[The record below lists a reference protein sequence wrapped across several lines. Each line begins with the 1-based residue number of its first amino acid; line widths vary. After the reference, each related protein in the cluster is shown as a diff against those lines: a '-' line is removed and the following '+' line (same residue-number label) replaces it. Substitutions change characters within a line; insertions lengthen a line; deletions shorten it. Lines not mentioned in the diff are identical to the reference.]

1 MQRACHHN
9 VEFPRTFSLQTRI
22 EVDLQD
28 INIEVFCLTSCKL
41 QCNGG
46 LQLNY
51 MMSYT
56 QHLMSISCCY
66 LVKTPIM
73 YLVFDRYMQTHLYIP
88 RNIKIWL
95 STKKPFS
102 YNFKQNPGK
111 IVFIWQKQHKIIYP
125 TIVKAWFQSDI
136 MILLIV

>member
-1 MQRACHHN
+1 MQRTCHHN

-95 STKKPFS
+95 STKKPF
-102 YNFKQNPGK
+102 N
-111 IVFIWQKQHKIIYP
+111 IVAKPIVAFWKGIQTPPTKTVNDIID
-125 TIVKAWFQSDI
+125 SLD
-136 MILLIV
+136 